1 MAKLSIFAGTTQNTI
16 NIFVQSAST
25 SAAIGAGKTGLTSSS
40 SGLSCYYSLPK
51 AIPVAISLSN
61 LTTATSAWS
70 SGGMFEL
77 NAANNPGLYRLDL
90 PDAACA
96 AASGRFVD
104 IFFQTSSTAV
114 AIVPNVSEIELTG
127 WNNQDGVHGGLS
139 CLPNT
144 AVSSNASL
152 ITSGTGTAQLSVTSG
167 VASSNTTQW
176 NGSAVA
182 SPATAGIP
190 DVNVKNMNN
199 VAATA
204 ITTIKAVQGLTTADT
219 IATYTGDTPQTGD
232 NYARLG
238 APAGASVSADIAAIK
253 AQTNNIATSAAIAT
267 AIWQDATAGDFTVA
281 SSIGKSLYTTGA
293 LPGAAGGLFIAG
305 TNAATAITTGLT
317 AHIIG
322 TVDTLTTYTGN
333 TPQTGDA
340 YARLGAPA
348 GASVSADIAA
358 LPTVAG
364 ILTTSM
370 TEAYAAVNGTLTIA
384 KALYGITQQLGQM
397 SITAT
402 TMTVLKRDGATTAK
416 TYTLNDAVN
425 PTSISEAS

>member
-1 MAKLSIFAGTTQNTI
+1 M
-16 NIFVQSAST
+16 
-25 SAAIGAGKTGLTSSS
+25 
-40 SGLSCYYSLPK
+40 
-51 AIPVAISLSN
+51 
-61 LTTATSAWS
+61 
-70 SGGMFEL
+70 
-77 NAANNPGLYRLDL
+77 
-90 PDAACA
+90 
-96 AASGRFVD
+96 
-104 IFFQTSSTAV
+104 
-114 AIVPNVSEIELTG
+114 
-127 WNNQDGVHGGLS
+127 
-139 CLPNT
+139 
-144 AVSSNASL
+144 
-152 ITSGTGTAQLSVTSG
+152 
-167 VASSNTTQW
+167 
-176 NGSAVA
+176 
-182 SPATAGIP
+182 
-190 DVNVKNMNN
+190 
-199 VAATA
+199 
-204 ITTIKAVQGLTTADT
+204 
-219 IATYTGDTPQTGD
+219 
-232 NYARLG
+232 
-238 APAGASVSADIAAIK
+238 
-253 AQTNNIATSAAIAT
+253 
-267 AIWQDATAGDFTVA
+267 
-281 SSIGKSLYTTGA
+281 
-293 LPGAAGGLFIAG
+293 FIAG